1 MNITLQQLNKISPA
15 IVGVRGQN
23 IANAINKVSPMYKG
37 MEDRLVVAATISN
50 LIHESGEFTR
60 FVENLNYSVRAL
72 TKLFSRNRITLNQCY
87 QYGRVDN
94 KQPANQK
101 AIANTIYGGNWGRL
115 NLGNTPPN
123 DGWDFRGSG
132 GMQATGRKTIT
143 LFTTHYNRL
152 CKTAFNVLQITD
164 QLRDKAN
171 LEITMH
177 FACWFIT
184 EFKGIAY
191 LAKNGRFKD
200 FCISI
205 NGGLN
210 GYTDRLRYYNRAI
223 SVIK

>member
-87 QYGRVDN
+87 QYGRIDG
-94 KQPANQK
+94 KQPANQQ

-115 NLGNTPPN
+115 NLGNTQQG
-123 DGWDFRGSG
+123 DGWAFRGSG
-132 GMQATGRKTIT
+132 GLQATGRKTIT

-152 CKTAFNVLQITD
+152 MKTSHTLTD
-164 QLRDKAN
+164 IVYMLRDKAN
-171 LEITMH
+171 IAMTMH
-177 FACWFIT
+177 FTCWFIT